1 MDTLQGTGNLYADTG
16 QGARVCFAPGLPL
29 PLLWIYALSVVL
41 AGSLP
46 HLPPLPPV
54 GIAGVVIC
62 LVCLAAPGC
71 RRLLP
76 AVLVAVVGFNW
87 GLWHNHQAMERRL
100 PMSAY
105 GQDFTLDVEVVSLPQ
120 VREEPGRS
128 ATTGTSA
135 SLRFTAQ
142 VLAGQ
147 DAESDG
153 LDFAGE
159 LLDLTWYRAP
169 ADIQAQLRCGSRWR
183 LALRLKRPRGSV
195 NPHGFD
201 YEGWL
206 LRRGIYA
213 TGYVRPRDLPP
224 RNLGAVPGLAAL
236 RQHLKDTLW
245 AQHPRR
251 PELLSALLLGD
262 RSGLSRADRQLLQ
275 RTGTAHLLAISG
287 LHVGLVA
294 GCLLLL
300 GGVLGRLWGIWRG
313 CSPTYLPAA
322 LAVPG
327 CFVYTLLAGAP
338 LSAQRALVMV
348 CVLLFAWR
356 WRLAPGFA
364 FALALAIVLTL
375 QPLAFYSAGFWL
387 SFVAVAALLLSFTNR
402 VRIRA
407 GADSPASMV
416 LAGARARGADL
427 LRSQWAIFLALLL
440 PSLFF
445 FSGFSAGGALVNL
458 IAIPWVGLLILPSL
472 LCGALLVT
480 TPLGPPCLAFAG
492 WQLDLL
498 MDMLAKTQALHI
510 AWQSEGLVLAIP
522 GILCAAGS
530 ALLLLMPRGLPGRGL
545 GWLFFAAVLLPWIR
559 PAGEPAGLQVTA
571 LDVGQGLA
579 VVVRTPEYQLAYDT
593 GPRSATGW
601 SAGSAVVA
609 PYLLGEGSRDLDSVI
624 VSHADLD
631 HAGGLDGVMALL
643 DVERIV
649 APGELA
655 ARYGHDFL
663 RPTERCIGG
672 GVENH
677 GALQV
682 RWLWPRSAAVSGAE
696 NDDSCVAL
704 LNWHGVR
711 ILLAGDISAAAE
723 RQIVHLYPDLPPV
736 DLLVAPHHGS
746 RSSSSPAFVRWAH
759 PDYVVFSAGFRHH
772 FGHPH
777 AEIVARYRAAGA
789 HLLNTAASGAVK
801 IVWRPG
807 QLSPVVN
814 VARDSGPFWIR
825 ASNDLP

>member
-1 MDTLQGTGNLYADTG
+1 MDAGTG
-16 QGARVCFAPGLPL
+16 QGARARFAPDFARL

-41 AGSLP
+41 AGILP
-46 HLPPLPPV
+46 HLPPLLPV
-54 GIAGVVIC
+54 GITGSVAC
-62 LVCLAAPGC
+62 LICLAAPGC

-76 AVLVAVVGFNW
+76 AVLVAVVGFGW
-87 GLWHNHQAMERRL
+87 GLWHNQQALTQRL

-105 GQDFTLDVEVVSLPQ
+105 GRDFILDVEVVSLPQ
-120 VREEPGRS
+120 ARGEPGRPVTPS
-128 ATTGTSA
+128 APA
-135 SLRFTAQ
+135 NLRFTAR

-147 DAESDG
+147 GVEGEG
-153 LDFAGE
+153 LNLSGQ

-169 ADIQAQLRCGSRWR
+169 AHIRAQLRGGSRWR

-213 TGYVRPRDLPP
+213 TGYVRPRDLSPQP
-224 RNLGAVPGLAAL
+224 LGTAAGVAAL
-236 RQHLKDTLW
+236 RQRLKDVLQ
-245 AQHPRR
+245 AQQPRR

-294 GCLLLL
+294 GCLLLV
-300 GGVLGRLWGIWRG
+300 GSVFGRLWGIWRG
-313 CSPTYLPAA
+313 RSPTYLPAA
-322 LAVPG
+322 LAVLG
-327 CFVYTLLAGAP
+327 SCTYTLLAGAP

-387 SFVAVAALLLSFTNR
+387 SFVAVAALLLSFTSR
-402 VRIRA
+402 FRIRA
-407 GADSPASMV
+407 AADSPASIV
-416 LAGARARGADL
+416 FAGLRARGTEL
-427 LRSQWAIFLALLL
+427 LRSQWVIFLGLLL

-458 IAIPWVGLLILPSL
+458 VAIPWVGLLILPSL
-472 LCGALLVT
+472 LCGALLLV
-480 TPLGPPCLAFAG
+480 TPLGQPCVAFAG

-498 MDMLAKTQALHI
+498 MDMLARTQALQI
-510 AWQSEGLVLAIP
+510 TWLPEGLAMTMP
-522 GILCAAGS
+522 GIFCAAGS

-545 GWLFFAAVLLPWIR
+545 GWLFFAAISLPWIR
-559 PAGEPAGLQVTA
+559 PASEPAAELQVTA

-579 VVVRTPEYQLAYDT
+579 VVVRAPGYQLAYDT

-609 PYLLGEGSRDLDSVI
+609 PYLLGEGSQGLDSII

-631 HAGGLDGVMALL
+631 HAGGLEGLTALL
-643 DVERIV
+643 DVGRIV
-649 APGELA
+649 APGKLA
-655 ARYGHDFL
+655 ARYGREFQ
-663 RPTERCIGG
+663 PPVARCVGG
-672 GVENH
+672 GEEYH
-677 GALQV
+677 GALQIH
-682 RWLWPRSAAVSGAE
+682 WLWPRSVAVSGTE

-704 LNWHGVR
+704 LVWHGVR

-723 RQIVHLYPDLPPV
+723 RQIADTYPEMPPV

-759 PDYVVFSAGFRHH
+759 PAYVVFSTGFRHH

-777 AEIVARYRAAGA
+777 AEVVKRYRAAGA
-789 HLLNTAASGAVK
+789 HLLNTALSGAVK
-801 IVWRPG
+801 FSWRPG
-807 QLSPVVN
+807 QLSPAVSI
-814 VARDSGPFWIR
+814 ARESGSFWIR